1 MRKAIVIKFVQV
13 LLAALALNSVIF
25 YVAASSMMLRTV
37 RKDMLYTLES
47 IDSILDYEDDLETRV
62 KEMEEIAGLNQSRLT
77 FIAEDGTVLA
87 DPGAEEEV
95 MDNHLKRE
103 EVARAL
109 REGQGY
115 ST

>member
-87 DPGAEEEV
+87 DTGAEEED

-103 EVARAL
+103 IGRAHV
-109 REGQGY
+109 
-115 ST
+115 